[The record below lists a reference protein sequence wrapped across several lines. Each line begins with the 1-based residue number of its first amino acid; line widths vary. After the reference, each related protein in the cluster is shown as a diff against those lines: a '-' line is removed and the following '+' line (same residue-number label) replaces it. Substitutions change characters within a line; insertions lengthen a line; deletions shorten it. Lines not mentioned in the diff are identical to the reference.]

1 MATQTRASLTLPL
14 PELASQFLLKD
25 DIIFLNHGSFG
36 ACPRPV
42 FETYQYWQREL
53 ESDPVDFI
61 GRRTQDLML
70 ESKKELATYLN
81 APVEQMVFVPNA
93 TTGINIVARSLQLEP
108 GDEILTTDH
117 EYGAVNNTWRFN
129 FEKKGVK
136 YINHPMP
143 LPFTTPEAFVERFWE
158 GVTPRT
164 KVITFSH
171 ITSPTALTFPAELI
185 CKRAKAEGILT
196 VIDGAHA
203 PGQIDIDLT
212 AMGVDY
218 YTGNCHK
225 WLTAPKGSAFLYAA
239 PGREDELEPLVVSHG
254 WSRPHEEQSK
264 FLDNFNWTGTMDPS
278 AYISVGAAVRFQHEN
293 NWHAVRVA
301 CHQLAS
307 QTRNRIN
314 EMTGLDPVCPDS
326 TEWFSQMFVARLPRE
341 TWEKLGDTL
350 WPEFKIEVPLPL
362 WNDEPLIRVSVQ
374 AYNTPEHME
383 RLLGA
388 IEKYL

>member
-1 MATQTRASLTLPL
+1 MTTQTKPSLTLPL

-25 DIIFLNHGSFG
+25 DIVFLNHGSFG

-42 FETYQYWQREL
+42 FEEYQRWQREL

-70 ESKKELATYLN
+70 ESKQELAAYLN

-93 TTGINIVARSLQLEP
+93 TYGINVVARSLDLQP
-108 GDEILTTDH
+108 GDEILTTNH
-117 EYGAVNNTWRFN
+117 EYGAVNNTWHFN
-129 FEKKGVK
+129 FDKRGVK
-136 YINHPMP
+136 YINHPIP
-143 LPFTTPEAFVERFWE
+143 LPVTTPEEFVDRLWE

-171 ITSPTALTFPAELI
+171 ITSPTALIFPAELI
-185 CKRAKAEGILT
+185 CQRARAEGILT

-203 PGQIDIDLT
+203 PGQINIDLT

-225 WLTAPKGSAFLYAA
+225 WLCSPKGAAFLYAA
-239 PGREDELEPLVVSHG
+239 PGRDEMLEPLVVSHG
-254 WSRPHEEQSK
+254 WARPHDEQSK

-278 AYISVGAAVRFQHEN
+278 AYISVGAAVRFQREN
-293 NWHAVRVA
+293 NWSAVRAA

-307 QTRNRIN
+307 QTRDRIN
-314 EMTGLDPVCPDS
+314 EMTGLAPISPDS
-326 TEWFSQMFVARLPRE
+326 TEWFSQMFIARLPWESWERIRE
-341 TWEKLGDTL
+341 HM
-350 WPEFKIEVPLPL
+350 WPEFKIEIPVLS
-362 WNDEPLIRVSVQ
+362 WNEQAFVRVSVQ

>member
-1 MATQTRASLTLPL
+1 MTTQTAPTLTLPL

-25 DIIFLNHGSFG
+25 DIVFLNHGSFG

-42 FETYQYWQREL
+42 FEEYQRWQREL
-53 ESDPVDFI
+53 EGDPVDFI
-61 GRRTQDLML
+61 GRRTQDLMR
-70 ESKKELATYLN
+70 ESKRELAAYLN

-93 TTGINIVARSLQLEP
+93 TYGINVVARSLQLEP

-117 EYGAVNNTWRFN
+117 EYGAVNNTWHFN
-129 FEKKGVK
+129 FDKRGVK
-136 YINHPMP
+136 YINHPIP
-143 LPFTTPEAFVERFWE
+143 LPVTTPEEFVDRLWE

-171 ITSPTALTFPAELI
+171 ITSPTALIFPAELI
-185 CKRAKAEGILT
+185 CQRARAEGILT

-225 WLTAPKGSAFLYAA
+225 WLCSPKGAAFLYAA
-239 PGREDELEPLVVSHG
+239 PGRDEMLEPLVVSHG
-254 WSRPHEEQSK
+254 WARPHDEQSK
-264 FLDNFNWTGTMDPS
+264 YLDNFNWTGTMDPS
-278 AYISVGAAVRFQHEN
+278 AYISVGAAVRFHREH
-293 NWHAVRVA
+293 NWSAVRAA

-307 QTRNRIN
+307 QTRDRIN
-314 EMTGLDPVCPDS
+314 EMTGLEPVSPDS
-326 TEWFSQMFVARLPRE
+326 TQWFSQMFIARLPWESWERIRE
-341 TWEKLGDTL
+341 HM
-350 WPEFKIEVPLPL
+350 WPEFKIEIPVLS
-362 WNDEPLIRVSVQ
+362 WNEQAFVRVSVQ